1 MKRLVTRD
9 LSVFAPG
16 ATEPAVRGIELA
28 IGPGEWIA
36 VAGPNGCGKTSL
48 LLGLAGLWPSTG
60 RLELNGLPLEGH
72 DPALWRRPIGVVFQD
87 PASQLLHS
95 TVYEEIAFAP
105 RNLGLA
111 EREVRARVE
120 RWSSRLGLDAELEA
134 DPVQL
139 SAGRQQ
145 LVALAAALA
154 TEPDLLLADEATTHL
169 DVPGTERVITILGE
183 ELARGLAVLTVAGR
197 AAELE
202 RASQVLCLSEGGRI
216 AARQGSLRPKS
227 PPGNEPPSVAPSPV
241 PAGTGIARVVVA
253 PLESSRA
260 GPVVRASNRLEIVLP
275 ERGVLALI
283 GANGAGKS
291 VLLGS
296 IAGIVSC
303 PQVAT
308 HWARASQ
315 VVPIM
320 SLQYPEQQL
329 FEDRVGDEVTYA
341 SIARGTPREAAFETA
356 GSLLKNLG
364 LDPGVFMGRRVWDLS
379 GGERRLVQMVAT
391 LAAPASVYLLDEP
404 SAGLDQERASSLG
417 RVIERVAEKT
427 PVVIATQDFDWV
439 LSLNARPIRIGE
451 MALPNGVKG
460 LKTH

>member
-1 MKRLVTRD
+1 MKRLVARD

-16 ATEPAVRGIELA
+16 APEPVVRGIELE

-48 LLGLAGLWPSTG
+48 MLGLAGLWPSTG
-60 RLELNGLPLEGH
+60 RLELNGQPLEGH
-72 DPALWRRPIGVVFQD
+72 DAPQWRRPIGVVFQD
-87 PASQLLHS
+87 PASQLLQS

-111 EREVRARVE
+111 EREVRTRVE
-120 RWSSRLGLDAELEA
+120 RWSLRLGLEAELEA
-134 DPVQL
+134 DPVRL

-154 TEPDLLLADEATTHL
+154 AEPDLLLADEATTHL
-169 DVPGTERVITILGE
+169 DAPGIERVIAILEE

-197 AAELE
+197 PAELE
-202 RASQVLCLSEGGRI
+202 RASRVLYLSEGGRI
-216 AARQGSLRPKS
+216 AARQDSLRPES
-227 PPGNEPPSVAPSPV
+227 RPWNEPPSAASV
-241 PAGTGIARVVVA
+241 PALAGTGIARVVVA
-253 PLESSRA
+253 PLESNRE
-260 GPVVRASNRLEIVLP
+260 GPVVRTSSRLEIELP
-275 ERGVLALI
+275 EHGVLALI

-291 VLLGS
+291 VVLGS

-303 PQVAT
+303 PQVAI
-308 HWARASQ
+308 HWVRSSQ

-329 FEDRVGDEVTYA
+329 FEERVGDEVTYA
-341 SIARGTPREAAFETA
+341 SIARGTSREVAFETA
-356 GSLLKNLG
+356 GCLLANLG

-379 GGERRLVQMVAT
+379 GGERRIVQLVAT

-404 SAGLDQERASSLG
+404 TAGLDRGRASSLG
-417 RVIERVAEKT
+417 SVIERVADKV

-439 LSLNARPIRIGE
+439 FSLNARPIRIGE
-451 MALPNGVKG
+451 TRYQMGSKA
-460 LKTH
+460 